1 MSTQLTTKPGESQNL
16 HLTREDWIDAAWI
29 ALSEGSLD
37 TVKVDPIAR
46 RLKVTR
52 GSFYWHFKNRQDL
65 IDAVVDR
72 WLYRLGRTT
81 AVHHLIDSEK
91 PPADRLWDVFEYVV
105 RMVSGPQ
112 SVFFRVAAASDPQL
126 LQRIQREDEDRI
138 QAYAQIF
145 SAMGLDEVRAQ
156 RMAKLYFVIVMSEF
170 LRNGCLDLE
179 RRLADARVQH
189 EFVTETARL
198 FLDHPR
204 GAVLS
209 AG

>member
-1 MSTQLTTKPGESQNL
+1 M
-16 HLTREDWIDAAWI
+16 HLTRDDWIDAAWS

-37 TVKVDPIAR
+37 TVKVDPIAK

-72 WLYRLGRTT
+72 WIYRLGRTT

-91 PPADRLWDVFEYVV
+91 PPADRLWDVFEYVI

-112 SVFFRVAAASDPQL
+112 SVFLRLAAASDPQL
-126 LQRIQREDEDRI
+126 LQRIQSEDDNRI
-138 QAYAQIF
+138 QGYTQIF
-145 SAMGLDEVRAQ
+145 SAMGLDEVRA
-156 RMAKLYFVIVMSEF
+156 RRIAEHYYVIVMSEF
-170 LRNGCLDLE
+170 LRNGCLDLDQ
-179 RRLADARVQH
+179 RLAAARVQH

-198 FLDHPR
+198 FLEHPR
-204 GAVLS
+204 CAVPPS
-209 AG
+209 R